1 MKKRFLGFVLL
12 CCVVMLSS
20 CSANTSTVKRPVAS
34 AFDTV
39 VEGQKLSLYMLKNK
53 NGMEVYLTNYGAR
66 IVAIYTPD
74 RNGKF
79 ANVVLGYD
87 SISQYLKDQKYT
99 GCVVGRYANR
109 ISNGRLVL
117 DSTYQ
122 LTQNEKTNLL
132 HGGKSGFHKKIWS
145 AEQKENTVIMTYL
158 SPDKEEG
165 FPGNLSVSIT
175 YSLNDSDELKV
186 EYQATTD
193 KKTVV
198 NLSNHSYFNLLGSPD
213 STIFTHSI
221 RIMADSFTPVGKL
234 LIPTGEIASVK
245 NTPFDFN
252 TSELIGKRINDSIE
266 QLNAGGGY
274 DHNWVLRKKKNE
286 FTLAFILSEETTGR
300 VMTVSTNEPG
310 LQMYCSRRMGST
322 YTDKK
327 GNQRIIPAGVVLET
341 QHFPDSPNIPSFP
354 STVLEKDSTYRQIT
368 VYDFSV
374 KVQSN

>member
-132 HGGKSGFHKKIWS
+132 HGGDVYKRQDLNHAARHQGVHVQQCRHGGVRLSGHQWHK
-145 AEQKENTVIMTYL
+145 
-158 SPDKEEG
+158 G
-165 FPGNLSVSIT
+165 
-175 YSLNDSDELKV
+175 
-186 EYQATTD
+186 
-193 KKTVV
+193 
-198 NLSNHSYFNLLGSPD
+198 
-213 STIFTHSI
+213 
-221 RIMADSFTPVGKL
+221 
-234 LIPTGEIASVK
+234 
-245 NTPFDFN
+245 
-252 TSELIGKRINDSIE
+252 
-266 QLNAGGGY
+266 
-274 DHNWVLRKKKNE
+274 
-286 FTLAFILSEETTGR
+286 
-300 VMTVSTNEPG
+300 
-310 LQMYCSRRMGST
+310 
-322 YTDKK
+322 
-327 GNQRIIPAGVVLET
+327 
-341 QHFPDSPNIPSFP
+341 
-354 STVLEKDSTYRQIT
+354 
-368 VYDFSV
+368 
-374 KVQSN
+374 